1 MILIFFLKLICAN
14 NNNFLSLYMIYIMII
29 SYSSGNMQ
37 LRGACT
43 HIFPYSSWQLGI
55 QSVIPHTT
63 RRIAYVLCT
72 YDMYIIYIYILYTVL
87 LYVRISYII
96 PVLYVYHVSYHN
108 NDSPNLCNVHVVWYF
123 YDQQCSVKS
132 CLVNNVDTKF
142 VRVCNVNDH
151 HSRGTWLREIA
162 KCSSYNV
169 R

>member
-1 MILIFFLKLICAN
+1 
-14 NNNFLSLYMIYIMII
+14 
-29 SYSSGNMQ
+29 MQ

-63 RRIAYVLCT
+63 RRIAYVPCT
-72 YDMYIIYIYILYTVL
+72 YDMYIYIYIYI
-87 LYVRISYII
+87 YII
-96 PVLYVYHVSYHN
+96 YCTTVRTYIIYHTSLYVYHVSYHN

-132 CLVNNVDTKF
+132 CLVNNVENTKF

>member
-1 MILIFFLKLICAN
+1 
-14 NNNFLSLYMIYIMII
+14 MIYIYDIHYDHIVAVICNYAEHVLTFSRTPAGNSAYSQLYHIQRDALHTYRVRMI
-29 SYSSGNMQ
+29 
-37 LRGACT
+37 C
-43 HIFPYSSWQLGI
+43 
-55 QSVIPHTT
+55 
-63 RRIAYVLCT
+63 
-72 YDMYIIYIYILYTVL
+72 IYIYIIIYCTTV
-87 LYVRISYII
+87 RTYII
-96 PVLYVYHVSYHN
+96 YHTSLYVYHVSYHN